1 MNLHEVGGVL
11 SGEGDA
17 GGAVGLVADD
27 EIEVIHAELLGFVD
41 GFDGLVGGEDDVE
54 ALAALALLRTML
66 DISAVGG
73 DGDIEI
79 VGGDVLGF
87 LGDLLVR
94 AHGVGLEW
102 QVLLRL
108 GGPLLERL
116 REQRDGG
123 NEEEDAG
130 LVAVEL
136 REALGE
142 AQRSEGLAGAA
153 GHDELA
159 AVVGLEAGDGLRD
172 GLLLVRTRGVHLL
185 AG

>member
-1 MNLHEVGGVL
+1 M
-11 SGEGDA
+11 
-17 GGAVGLVADD
+17 GLVADD

-41 GFDGLVGGEDDVE
+41 GLDGLVGGEDDVE

-66 DISAVGG
+66 DVGSVGG

-79 VGGDVLGF
+79 VGGDVLGL
-87 LGDLLVR
+87 LGDLLVG
-94 AHGVGLEW
+94 AYGVRLEW
-102 QVLLRL
+102 QMLLRL
-108 GGPLLERL
+108 SGPFLERL

-153 GHDELA
+153 GHNELA
-159 AVVGLEAGDGLRD
+159 AVVSFEAGDGLRD
-172 GLLLVRTRGVHLL
+172 GLLLVRARFIDLL